1 MSTKEIIK
9 QRESTVIVTI
19 LFIYKIADVNVTI
32 IKAKVKSAT
41 PKVLAVTR
49 TAIKAHKVKNSP

>member
-1 MSTKEIIK
+1 M
-9 QRESTVIVTI
+9 
-19 LFIYKIADVNVTI
+19 LFIKSRAEVRRIM

-49 TAIKAHKVKNSP
+49 TAMKEQKVISSP